1 MAGGETSNIGGFLD
15 MREIPEEY
23 MSYDFGFTGVS
34 EDEYKSQITNVEQKV
49 KTEADLTVKQI
60 EAQKD
65 KIERELSDKIEDLEK
80 IIMPLLVNLLKTA
93 DKEYIYWPKRKSTV
107 QGQIDKVLS
116 ITRG

>member
-1 MAGGETSNIGGFLD
+1 

-93 DKEYIYWPKRKSTV
+93 DKEYIHWPNREAQVKGT
-107 QGQIDKVLS
+107 IDKVLA

>member
-1 MAGGETSNIGGFLD
+1 

-34 EDEYKSQITNVEQKV
+34 EADYKSQITNVEQKA
-49 KTEADLTVKQI
+49 KTESAQQIQQI
-60 EAQKD
+60 EYQKD
-65 KIERELSDKIEDLEK
+65 RIESELTEKIQDLEK
-80 IIMPLLVNLLKTA
+80 IIMPLLVNLLKTS
-93 DKEYIYWPKRKSTV
+93 DKEYIYWPNRKDNV

>member
-34 EDEYKSQITNVEQKV
+34 EADYKSQITNVEQKA
-49 KTEADLTVKQI
+49 KTEADLTVRQI

-65 KIERELSDKIEDLEK
+65 KIEGELKDKIEDLEK
-80 IIMPLLVNLLKTA
+80 IIMPLLVNLLKTS
-93 DKEYIYWPKRKSTV
+93 DKEYIYWPKRKATV
-107 QGQIDKVLS
+107 QSHIDKVLS
-116 ITRG
+116 LTRG

>member
-1 MAGGETSNIGGFLD
+1 

-23 MSYDFGFTGVS
+23 MNFDFGFTGVS
-34 EDEYKSQITNVEQKV
+34 EADYKNQITNVEQKA
-49 KTEADLTVKQI
+49 KTEAEYTVKQI

-65 KIERELSDKIEDLEK
+65 KVEADLNEKIQDLEQ
-80 IIMPLLVNLLKTA
+80 IIMPLLVNLLKTS
-93 DKEYIYWPKRKSTV
+93 DKEYIYWPKRKEIV

>member
-1 MAGGETSNIGGFLD
+1 

-34 EDEYKSQITNVEQKV
+34 EADYKSQITNVEQKA
-49 KTEADLTVKQI
+49 KTESAQQIQQI
-60 EAQKD
+60 EFQKD
-65 KIERELSDKIEDLEK
+65 RIESELTEKIEDLEK
-80 IIMPLLVNLLKTA
+80 IIMPLLVNLLKTS
-93 DKEYIYWPKRKSTV
+93 DKEYIYWPNRKDTV

>member
-1 MAGGETSNIGGFLD
+1 

-23 MSYDFGFTGVS
+23 MSFDFGFTGVS
-34 EDEYKSQITNVEQKV
+34 EADYKGQISNVEQKA
-49 KTEADLTVKQI
+49 KTEAEFTVKQI

-65 KIERELSDKIEDLEK
+65 KLESDLKEKIEDLEQ
-80 IIMPLLVNLLKTA
+80 IIMPLLANLLKTSN
-93 DKEYIYWPKRKSTV
+93 KEYIYWPNRKDVV

>member
-1 MAGGETSNIGGFLD
+1 

-34 EDEYKSQITNVEQKV
+34 EADYKSQITNVEQKA
-49 KTEADLTVKQI
+49 KTESAQQIQQI
-60 EAQKD
+60 EYQKD
-65 KIERELSDKIEDLEK
+65 RIESELTEKIQDLEK
-80 IIMPLLVNLLKTA
+80 IIMPLLVNLLKTS
-93 DKEYIYWPKRKSTV
+93 DKEYIYWPNRKENV

>member
-34 EDEYKSQITNVEQKV
+34 EADYKSQITNVEQKA

-65 KIERELSDKIEDLEK
+65 KIEREMKDKIEDLEK
-80 IIMPLLVNLLKTA
+80 IIMPLLVNFSLTIF
-93 DKEYIYWPKRKSTV
+93 EYY
-107 QGQIDKVLS
+107 L
-116 ITRG
+116 RGCRNGMTSDG